1 MKLLSSQVNEREI
14 TVIIRELSKLLA
26 NNTPGDVV
34 EFGCYIG
41 TTSIF
46 LAEKLQKTNRHLWL
60 YDSFA
65 GLPEKTK
72 EDASAAGD
80 HFKAGELLATRKQLE
95 HNLRQFDRQLFFIK
109 KAWFSDLTEKDI
121 PDKIAFAFLDGD
133 YYKSIVDPLRLIWSH
148 MAPGGIIIV
157 DDYDNPALPGA
168 AKAVHEWGKAHNLKM
183 HHEHGLALLRS
194 PSHRLE

>member
-14 TVIIRELSKLLA
+14 TVIIRELSKLLV
-26 NNTPGDVV
+26 NTIPGDVV

-46 LAEKLQKTNRHLWL
+46 LAEKLQGTDRRLWL

-95 HNLRQFDRQLFFIK
+95 HNLRHFDRQMLVIK

-133 YYKSIVDPLRLIWSH
+133 YYKSIIDPLRLIWNH

-157 DDYDNPALPGA
+157 DDYDNSALPGA
-168 AKAVHEWGKAHNLKM
+168 AKAVDDWGKAHNLKI
-183 HHEHGLALLRS
+183 HHEHGLALLRL
-194 PSHRLE
+194 PSLPL

>member
-1 MKLLSSQVNEREI
+1 MKLLSSQVNEQEV
-14 TVIIRELSKLLA
+14 TIIVRELSKLLA
-26 NNTPGDVV
+26 TNIPGDVV

-46 LAEKLQKTNRHLWL
+46 LAEKLQGTGRHLWL

-80 HFKAGELLATRKQLE
+80 HFKTGELLATRKQLE
-95 HNLRQFDRQLFFIK
+95 LNLRHFDRHSLSIK

-121 PDKIAFAFLDGD
+121 PEQIALAFLDGD
-133 YYKSIVDPLRLIWSH
+133 YYKSIIDPLRLIWSH

-168 AKAVHEWGKAHNLKM
+168 AKAVNEWGKAYSLKL
-183 HHEHGLALLRS
+183 HHEHGLAVFKVPLS
-194 PSHRLE
+194 N